1 MNNNRAR
8 TTLIW
13 VLIVF
18 VLFGIFNALRK
29 PTDGKDSGG
38 IPTIAY
44 SDFMALVDNG
54 RIEYV
59 EFEDRTT
66 LLGMYK
72 KAEVDRFQTKAKT
85 ADSAAQ
91 IPENTPTPSTIP
103 NTVPA
108 ALEKSSERFQFKTL
122 TPNDPQLVAKLL
134 EKQVKVA
141 VRPAEESSILGPIL
155 FSFGPMILFLVAYLW
170 IINRMHGGKGG
181 MNLFSFGKSKA
192 KLIKPEDNKIT
203 WDDVKGVD
211 EAKADLQEIVDFLK
225 SPAKFRELGGRI
237 PKGVLLVG
245 SPGCGKTHLS
255 RALAHEAGAHFF
267 TLSGSDF
274 VEMFVG
280 VGASRVR
287 DLFEQARKHSPAIIF
302 IDEIDAVGRQRG
314 AGVGGGNDEREQT
327 LNALLVEMDGF
338 DQSGGII
345 VIAAT
350 NRPDVLDSAL
360 LRPGRFDRQVVVPMP
375 DIQGRISILD
385 FYVKKIPLSPDVK
398 IDVLARSTPGFS
410 GADLANL
417 VNEAALFAARRSKK
431 VVDMADFESAK
442 DKIVMGAERRSTNMN
457 EDEKKN
463 TAYHESGHA
472 IVSMAL
478 DRTDPVH
485 KVTIVPRGQALG
497 VTMTIPERDQYG
509 HDREQ
514 LKQQI
519 AVLLGGRLAEELFL
533 GKMSTGAS
541 DDIRRATDLARKMVT
556 VLGMSPVLGPVRYAD
571 DENSSTFL
579 GRSMMSGMHKQWS
592 ENTQQTVDSEVRRFV
607 NEGYELA
614 KAILTSHQKEMHEMS
629 KLLLDKE
636 TISAEDCG
644 RIMGGKKKNWKS
656 PSTALAALPAPMD
669 V

>member
-8 TTLIW
+8 ATLIW

-18 VLFGIFNALRK
+18 VLFGIFNALKK
-29 PTDGKDSGG
+29 PTDPALGG
-38 IPTIAY
+38 GVPTIAY
-44 SDFMALVDNG
+44 SDFMAAVENG
-54 RIEYV
+54 RIDRV
-59 EFEDRTT
+59 EFEGRST
-66 LLGMYK
+66 LYGMYK
-72 KAEVDRFQTKAKT
+72 KAEVDRISSEKPDATPHAP
-85 ADSAAQ
+85 AASTPVVT
-91 IPENTPTPSTIP
+91 IPTP
-103 NTVPA
+103 
-108 ALEKSSERFQFKTL
+108 ERFQFQTL

-134 EKQVKVA
+134 DKQVKVA
-141 VRPAEESSILGPIL
+141 VRPPEESGLLGPIL
-155 FSFGPMILFLVAYLW
+155 FSFGPMILFLVAYVW
-170 IINRMHGGKGG
+170 IMNRMQGGKGG
-181 MNLFSFGKSKA
+181 MNPFSFGKSRA
-192 KLIKPEDNKIT
+192 KLLKPEENKVT

-338 DQSGGII
+338 DQSGGVI

-375 DIQGRISILD
+375 DIQGRIAILD
-385 FYVKKIPLSPDVK
+385 VYVKNIPLSPDVK
-398 IDVLARSTPGFS
+398 VDVVARSTPGFS

-417 VNEAALFAARRSKK
+417 VNEAALFAARRAKK

-442 DKIVMGAERRSTNMN
+442 DKIVMGAERRSTSMTD
-457 EDEKKN
+457 DEKKN

-472 IVSMAL
+472 IVSLAL

-497 VTMTIPERDQYG
+497 VTMMIPERDQYG

-533 GKMSTGAS
+533 NNMSTGAS

-556 VLGMSPVLGPVRYAD
+556 LLGMSPKLGPVRYAE
-571 DENSSTFL
+571 DEGGATFL
-579 GRSMMSGMHKQWS
+579 GRSMMAGGSKNWS
-592 ENTQQTVDSEVRRFV
+592 ERTQEAVDEEIRRFV
-607 NEGYELA
+607 EEGYNTA
-614 KAILTSHQKEMHEMS
+614 KAILEDHQTEMHSMAG
-629 KLLLDKE
+629 LLLEQE
-636 TISAEDCG
+636 TISAEDCA
-644 RIMGGKKKNWKS
+644 RIMGKKKNKWSYSTTSMSQLALEQQGVKS
-656 PSTALAALPAPMD
+656 
-669 V
+669 